1 MLGLKWQ
8 NSLRLE
14 IHPRIFVDS
23 FYLFCTLPRKTD
35 IGGLRSG
42 GAMDFSYI
50 LWLELF
56 LFQTTVGNPYF
67 RI

>member
-1 MLGLKWQ
+1 MY
-8 NSLRLE
+8 
-14 IHPRIFVDS
+14 S

-50 LWLELF
+50 LWSCSSF
-56 LFQTTVGNPYF
+56 TVGNPYF